1 MDNSSPAKLRSALIE
16 IGSIVLGVLIALG
29 ASEWNDNRLAQQRVG
44 EALYNISNEIAENL
58 KLIAY
63 INENNQNVVKAI
75 RESGSEGEEVT
86 MSFIPGLQIQ
96 DTAWR
101 TLVATGLTEHIE
113 YEVLHDISDV
123 YAIQEIYKSLG
134 FQLVQNMLSTNALAS
149 ALHEK
154 GEPVLRDDLFIDS
167 MELVVQT
174 ETALIDKYKELDL
187 LLKQKGFS
195 QTN

>member
-1 MDNSSPAKLRSALIE
+1 MDNSSPAKLKSALIE

-44 EALYNISNEIAENL
+44 EALLNISNEVAANL
-58 KLIAY
+58 KLVTY
-63 INENNQNVVKAI
+63 INENNQQVVKAI
-75 RESGSEGEEVT
+75 READREGKEVT

-123 YAIQEIYKSLG
+123 YSIQEIYKSLG

-149 ALHEK
+149 VLHEN
-154 GEPVLRDDLFIDS
+154 GEPELRDDLFIDG
-167 MELVVQT
+167 MDLVVLT
-174 ETALIDKYKELDL
+174 ETALIDKYKELDQL
-187 LLKQKGFS
+187 LQQKGFS
-195 QTN
+195 QTD